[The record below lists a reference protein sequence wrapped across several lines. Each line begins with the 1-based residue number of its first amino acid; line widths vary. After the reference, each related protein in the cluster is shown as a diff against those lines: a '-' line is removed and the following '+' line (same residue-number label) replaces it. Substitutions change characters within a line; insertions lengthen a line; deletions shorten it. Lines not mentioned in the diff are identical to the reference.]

1 MNRAESRDG
10 APVAVA
16 EEAGARDV
24 RTAGALARAQVRRQ
38 PAVEALGARVPFGEQ
53 PHLRDGSAVAGG
65 GGARGSNRD
74 A

>member
-24 RTAGALARAQVRRQ
+24 RAAGALARAQVRRQ
-38 PAVEALGARVPFGEQ
+38 PAVEALRTRVALGEQ
-53 PHLRDGSAVAGG
+53 PHLREWLAHAE
-65 GGARGSNRD
+65 RGFEQSL
-74 A
+74 